1 MGLFFSLNK
10 FEERYSSMIYK
21 LSNVFNVPSS
31 SFFPVPS
38 LLMYDLP
45 LNDLKTIANSF
56 PGIDLHLR

>member
-21 LSNVFNVPSS
+21 LSNVINVPS

-56 PGIDLHLR
+56 PGIDPHLR